1 LEDGKEDEEFSYPAI
16 ISFNDSIAVTYT
28 YNRKKIAYWIA
39 TKDWILKN
47 AK

>member
-1 LEDGKEDEEFSYPAI
+1 MVREDEEFSYPAI

-28 YNRKKIAYWIA
+28 FNRKKIAYWMA

-47 AK
+47 AASL